1 MSTGGPEVAA
11 PALDRLA
18 SSISSQLIAADP
30 HRMDEVIWRAL
41 AQLGQTSKVD
51 RTYLIALEPEGH
63 KIERAEEWCAPNISP
78 VVAEL
83 FGRADDSTRWW
94 SARVLLGES
103 IFIADVAALEPDDE
117 PAAHLL
123 RAHGVGSLLLVPIVI
138 DGDACGAIGM
148 TTVQRTYHFTDDI
161 AAQLRLIGQ
170 TLINRLVRARAEQVL
185 AATTLELAHRNAELE
200 RSNRDLEEFAY
211 VASHDLKSP
220 LLVIRGFLD
229 LLGRNKA
236 DVLGEDGITY
246 IEAATRG
253 AERMERLI
261 DALLA
266 FSRAGRLPM
275 EPRSVDLESLVHQ
288 VLADITVLVR
298 DAGAEV
304 SVGPLPTITGDPVQ
318 LAQVF
323 QNLLTNAIKY
333 ARAGISCQVS
343 ITSRRV
349 GADWEVSVTDN
360 GIGIDPADYAR
371 IFMMFARLEQAR
383 DTPGS
388 GIGLAICQRA
398 VQAHGG
404 RLWVEPAD
412 EQGARFV
419 VALPASP

>member
-1 MSTGGPEVAA
+1 V
-11 PALDRLA
+11 A
-18 SSISSQLIAADP
+18 SSISSQLVAADP
-30 HRMDEVIWRAL
+30 ERIDEVVWRAL
-41 AQLGQTSKVD
+41 AQLGETSRVD
-51 RTYLIALEPEGH
+51 RTYLITLEPEGTE
-63 KIERAEEWCAPNISP
+63 IERAQEWCAPNVGP
-78 VVAEL
+78 VVADL
-83 FGRADDSTRWW
+83 FGRADDVTRWW

-123 RAHGVGSLLLVPIVI
+123 RANGVGSLLLVPIVI
-138 DGDACGAIGM
+138 DSVTRGAIGM
-148 TTVQRTYHFTDDI
+148 TTVRRTYHFTDDI

-170 TLINRLVRARAEQVL
+170 TLINRLVRARAEQAL
-185 AATTLELAHRNAELE
+185 AAATEELARRNAELE

-211 VASHDLKSP
+211 LASHDLKSP

-229 LLGRNKA
+229 LLGRQKA
-236 DVLGEDGITY
+236 DVLGEDGVTY
-246 IEAATRG
+246 VEAAARG

-266 FSRAGRLPM
+266 FSRAGREPL
-275 EPRSVDLESLVHQ
+275 EPRPVDLETVVHE
-288 VLADITVLVR
+288 VLADITVLLL

-304 SVGPLPTITGDPVQ
+304 SVSPLPTISGDPVQ

-333 ARAGISCQVS
+333 ARSQIPCRVAIAA
-343 ITSRRV
+343 RRIE
-349 GADWEVSVTDN
+349 DEWEVSVTDN
-360 GIGIDPADYAR
+360 GIGIDPDDYAR
-371 IFMMFARLEQAR
+371 IFLMFVRLAPAS

-404 RLWVEPAD
+404 RIWVEPA
-412 EQGARFV
+412 EEHGSRFV
-419 VALPASP
+419 IALPISA